1 MKSKNVASPLAAEFQ
16 NIIQDFE
23 SLLKEADSL
32 GGKEFKDV
40 KEKLMTRL
48 TSAKEEISQK
58 SEDFTDKVHE
68 TGTDISEKISDEP
81 WKAIGTAAL
90 AGLLIGY
97 LFARR

>member
-1 MKSKNVASPLAAEFQ
+1 MKSKITTSPLSAEFQ

-32 GGKEFKDV
+32 AGTEFKDV

-48 TSAKEEISQK
+48 TSAKEELSQK
-58 SEDFTDKVHE
+58 GEDFTDKLQE